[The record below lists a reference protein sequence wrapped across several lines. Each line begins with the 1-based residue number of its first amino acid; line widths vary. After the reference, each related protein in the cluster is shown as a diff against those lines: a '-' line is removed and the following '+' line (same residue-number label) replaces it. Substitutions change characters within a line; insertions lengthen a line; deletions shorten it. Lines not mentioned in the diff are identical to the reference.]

1 MHSNQTAIPRMEVKD
16 LKKHY
21 PIRGGRLLKA
31 LDGVSLRINTGDIFG
46 IVGES
51 GCGKSTLGK
60 CMMRV
65 VDITSGEVRFSGED
79 ISCQNRKAILPTLK
93 RMQMIFQNPYSSFNP
108 KLKISYSLSEP
119 CRLRGMSRQEIGE
132 RIGEFMQYISLTE
145 NELNRFPHEL
155 SGGQLQRLAIARALL
170 LDPDFI
176 VADEPV
182 SALDVSVQ
190 AQILNLI
197 VDLKKSFDL
206 TVMFISHDMTVVE
219 HVCNKVAVMYLGV
232 IVEVGES
239 ETVFANISHPYTQ
252 ALISAIP
259 TIDVTGEAKKRI
271 VLGGD
276 LPSAINIP
284 AGCRFA
290 SRCPERMEICLQESP
305 QLKEIEPGHCVA
317 CHRR

>member
-1 MHSNQTAIPRMEVKD
+1 MHNNQTAIPRMEVKD

-31 LDGVSLRINTGDIFG
+31 LDGVSLKINTGDIFG

-79 ISCQNRKAILPTLK
+79 ISRQNRKSILPTLK

-119 CRLRGMSRQEIGE
+119 CRLRGMSRLEINE
-132 RIGEFMQYISLTE
+132 RIGEFMQHVSLTE

-170 LDPDFI
+170 LDPEFI

-190 AQILNLI
+190 AQILNLL

-219 HVCNKVAVMYLGV
+219 HVCSKVAVMYLGV
-232 IVEVGES
+232 IVEMGAA

-276 LPSAINIP
+276 LPSAVNIP

-290 SRCPERMEICLQESP
+290 SRCRECIDICMQESP
-305 QLKEIEPGHCVA
+305 QLKEIEPEHFVA